1 MIRILLG
8 VVAALVLAISAMWY
22 RLESVT
28 ERANTAESANK
39 AQKQV
44 IDAIGTEVAEQ
55 AAAAVDARRRDLA
68 SRNKAAKAQAELEK
82 LKRDNQ
88 EIREYLASGVP
99 PAVADWMW
107 PLPGKDGNKIP
118 LPSSGIPGAN
128 TEAGLPAWTGD
139 TRSWVGLVQSGGGKR

>member
-39 AQKQV
+39 AQKQA
-44 IDAIGTEVAEQ
+44 IDALGTEVAEQ

-88 EIREYLASGVP
+88 EIREYLASGIP
-99 PAVADWMW
+99 PDVASWLW
-107 PLPGKDGNKIP
+107 PLPGQDGNKVS
-118 LPSSGIPGAN
+118 LPATGIPGAN
-128 TEAGLPAWTGD
+128 TEAGLPAWTGNA
-139 TRSWVGLVQSGGGKR
+139 RGGVGLVQSNGGQR